1 MSKPLV
7 VSIPHNLGRA
17 EATRRLQKGL
27 GEARQKFGSVVG
39 FVDETWTGDHLDFK
53 VAAMGQEIRTTID
66 VFESHVRL
74 ELVLP
79 PMLAFFGKQ
88 IENVLRK
95 ETTDLL
101 EDRSKR

>member
-17 EATRRLQKGL
+17 EATQRLRKGL

-53 VAAMGQEIRTTID
+53 VAAMGQTIGGRLD
-66 VFESHVRL
+66 VADEAVRL
-74 ELVLP
+74 EVDLP
-79 PMLAFFGKQ
+79 WILSVFAEKAKAMIQKQGTLMLEK
-88 IENVLRK
+88 K
-95 ETTDLL
+95 
-101 EDRSKR
+101 